1 MTGMLKETLDCLV
14 KHPRAVAL
22 IALLVMAVFPAAY
35 VIIEPTQQVSIVVK
49 LLPYLLLPI
58 ISGLLVYLVLK
69 SIEREQKARSDE
81 ARRRAEEIA
90 TLYSIGETIAS
101 SLDLETT
108 LTTIMERVSQ
118 AFQVEAGSLLLVDGD
133 ELKSK
138 VAIGEKGEQLKSL
151 ALPIGQGIAGWVA
164 QKGEPLL
171 VSDVQTESPRYR
183 TIDDSVDFVAKSVIC
198 VPMKDKN
205 RQVVGVIELINR
217 LDDCPFNT
225 EDLKLLDYIST
236 SAVIALDNA
245 LLHEETERR
254 LAEVSALLTL
264 ANQITSSL
272 DLQEVLDRIVNI
284 LKNVIDC
291 RSCCIFLLHEE
302 SQTLEIKASSGIKP
316 KWVKEAKLKVGE
328 GISGKVVQDAK
339 PLYIPDTY
347 KDPDFIVFDPAVRS
361 LFVVPMINKGRVIGT
376 LSIDD
381 DEINAF
387 SPDEGRLLTIAAAQ
401 AAVAIENAQLFE
413 NLKERAER
421 LERAYEELKEMNR
434 LKSEF
439 VQNVSHELR
448 TPLTFIKGYVELFMD
463 GSLGELDEVQR
474 EKMEIVARKTRTLDR
489 LIKDIISLQRVELAG
504 LKVAPIS
511 LAEIAHM
518 ALEAAEAEAQQMGLV
533 LKADIAE
540 DLPPILGDCDRIDQV
555 FDNLLGNAIK
565 FSPQGGEI
573 TVRIREEGEYLCT
586 EVSDTGIGIPAD
598 KLNKIFEPFYQID
611 GSTTRQFG
619 GTGLGLAIV
628 KNIIEAHGG
637 KVWAKSEAG
646 KGSTFFFTLPKAT
659 ESFAIEME
667 TLSYTEERSHPSTE
681 T

>member
-1 MTGMLKETLDCLV
+1 MAGILKETLNCLV
-14 KHPRAVAL
+14 KHPRAAAA
-22 IALLVMAVFPAAY
+22 IALLVMAAFPVAY
-35 VIIEPTQQVSIVVK
+35 VIIELTQQVSIAVK
-49 LLPYLLLPI
+49 LIPYLSLPI
-58 ISGLLVYLVLK
+58 ISALLVYLVLK
-69 SIEREQKARSDE
+69 SVERGQEARSAE
-81 ARRRAEEIA
+81 AKRRAEEIA
-90 TLYSIGETIAS
+90 TLYSIGETIVS

-138 VAIGEKGEQLKSL
+138 VAIGEKGEQLKPL
-151 ALPIGQGIAGWVA
+151 TLPIGQGIAGWVA
-164 QKGEPLL
+164 QKGKPLL
-171 VSDVQTESPRYR
+171 VSDARTDPRSYHAV
-183 TIDDSVDFVAKSVIC
+183 DDSVDFVTKSVIC
-198 VPMKDKN
+198 VPMKDN
-205 RQVVGVIELINR
+205 TRQVVGVIELINR
-217 LDDCPFNT
+217 LDSRPFNT
-225 EDLKLLDYIST
+225 DDLKLLDYIST

-254 LAEVSALLTL
+254 LAEVSTLLTL

-302 SQTLEIKASSGIKP
+302 SQMMEIKASSGIKP

-328 GISGKVVQDAK
+328 GISGKVAQDAK
-339 PLYIPDTY
+339 PLYIPDTR
-347 KDPDFIVFDPAVRS
+347 KDPDFIVFDPTVRS
-361 LFVVPMINKGRVIGT
+361 LFVVPMISKGRVIGT
-376 LSIDD
+376 LSVDD
-381 DEINAF
+381 DEIDAF
-387 SPDEGRLLTIAAAQ
+387 SPEEGRLLTIAAAQ

-448 TPLTFIKGYVELFMD
+448 TPLTFIKGYVELFTD
-463 GSLGELDEVQR
+463 GSLGELDEVQK
-474 EKMEIVARKTRTLDR
+474 EKMEIVARKTRILDR
-489 LIKDIISLQRVELAG
+489 LVNDIISLQRIELAG

-518 ALEAAEAEAQQMGLV
+518 ALEAAEAEAQQVGLV
-533 LKADIAE
+533 LKAKIPE
-540 DLPPILGDCDRIDQV
+540 DLPLIVGDRDRVGQV
-555 FDNLLGNAIK
+555 FDNLLSNAIK
-565 FSPQGGEI
+565 FSPEGGEI

-598 KLNKIFEPFYQID
+598 ELNKIFEPFYQID
-611 GSTTRQFG
+611 GSTTRHFR

-628 KNIIEAHGG
+628 KDIVEAHGG
-637 KVWAKSEAG
+637 KVWVKSELG
-646 KGSTFFFTLPKAT
+646 KGSTFFFTLPKVI
-659 ESFAIEME
+659 ESQSIHME
-667 TLSYTEERSHPSTE
+667 ALGYTDERSQPPTG